1 MHDIIVVGGRCAGA
15 AVGMLLA
22 RRGYRVLMIDK
33 DPRNVEMKHSTH
45 FVQAL
50 GVAKLKQWGLLP
62 ELEAACRGFEIYDFD
77 FGAVR
82 IQGRPP
88 AVDGDARAFG
98 PRRYVLDPI
107 LVGAAEAAGV
117 QYRSATEVT
126 ALLRDGERVTG
137 VVTRDVNGARLELPA
152 RIVIGADGPGST
164 VAKLVNAAHYHEAP
178 AQQVTMWGY
187 WGGIDSD
194 RLSFSTRPGLGLYWG
209 PTLTDQVL
217 VGVNWVMASYKSLDG
232 NQEAAYHACIADLD
246 PILAERLRDAELT
259 EPLRLGS
266 TRNFLRVPHGPGW
279 VLVGDAGHKKDPCTA
294 QGISDA
300 FIDADECAAVIDRG
314 LRGEVDL
321 DAELRAWHQAR
332 DARLVPLHQM
342 TIQLANF
349 PALSDEETALYHAI
363 AADPEATTAFL
374 GLLSGATRPE
384 VFFAPENLARLMGA
398 REHQRIGA
406 RTNAPE

>member
-1 MHDIIVVGGRCAGA
+1 MHDIIVVGARCAGA
-15 AVGMLLA
+15 AVSMLLA

-33 DPRNVEMKHSTH
+33 DPRDVEMKHSTH
-45 FVQAL
+45 FVQAP
-50 GVAKLKQWGLLP
+50 GVAKLRQWGLLP
-62 ELEAACRGFEIYDFD
+62 ELEAACAGFDIYDFD
-77 FGAVR
+77 FGTVR

-117 QYRSATEVT
+117 HYRSATQVT
-126 ALLRDGERVTG
+126 ALMRDGERVTG
-137 VVTRDVNGARLELPA
+137 VVALGEDGTQIQLPA

-164 VAKLVNAAHYHEAP
+164 VAKLVNAAHYHEAA

-194 RLSFSTRPGLGLYWG
+194 RLRFSTRPGLGLYSG
-209 PTLTDQVL
+209 PTHTDQVL
-217 VGVNWVMASYKSLDG
+217 VGVNWVMSSYKSLDG
-232 NQEAAYHACIADLD
+232 NKESAYHACISDLD
-246 PILAERLRDAELT
+246 PVLAERLRDAELT
-259 EPLRLGS
+259 EPLRIGS

-314 LRGEVDL
+314 LRGEVEL
-321 DAELRAWHQAR
+321 DAELRAWHKAR
-332 DARLVPLHQM
+332 DVRLVPLHQM

-349 PALSDEETALYHAI
+349 PALRDEEVALYQAI
-363 AADPEATTAFL
+363 AAQPAASTSFL

-384 VFFAPENLARLMGA
+384 AFFAPENLARLMDA
-398 REHQRIGA
+398 
-406 RTNAPE
+406 